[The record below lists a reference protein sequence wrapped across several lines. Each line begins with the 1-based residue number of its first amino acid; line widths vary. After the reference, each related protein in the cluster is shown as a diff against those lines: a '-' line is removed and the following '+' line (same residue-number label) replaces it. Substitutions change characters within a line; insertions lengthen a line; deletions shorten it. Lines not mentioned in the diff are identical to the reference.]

1 MSVIKQWDLKPQD
14 KLSWK
19 WKVIDGEMVVLVT
32 KYDEGKSRKGPKK
45 QIKKKKSS
53 TVTE

>member
-19 WKVIDGEMVVLVT
+19 WKVVDGEMVVVVT
-32 KYDEGKSRKGPKK
+32 KFDEDKSRTGLKK
-45 QIKKKKSS
+45 RIKKRRFGN
-53 TVTE
+53 TF